1 MGAGVDLIELA
12 AEILELHV
20 LGVEVGVCEGG
31 AQQAVC
37 DKADNGDEGDDAPE
51 HGVGP
56 ALAGIAHD
64 PDDAEDVE
72 QDDDGGSGGEKDLDG
87 AGEKLVEDF
96 THGRGLLVGTR
107 GERRGW

>member
-20 LGVEVGVCEGG
+20 LGVDVGVCEGG

-56 ALAGIAHD
+56 RWRASRTTQTML
-64 PDDAEDVE
+64 
-72 QDDDGGSGGEKDLDG
+72 
-87 AGEKLVEDF
+87 
-96 THGRGLLVGTR
+96 RM
-107 GERRGW
+107 